1 MDEQRTALVT
11 GASSGI
17 GSAIARRLVHD
28 GARVLVGY
36 HSGRSRAEQLC
47 NTLNTSNVGE
57 AVPVHIDLTDPRNI
71 PSRFDELT
79 AEFGPVHHLV
89 NNAGVNDR
97 SPALALDYARLEE
110 VIAVN
115 LSSPLLLSSAAA
127 CYFVANDATG
137 SIVTVTSV
145 HDQIPITGGTLYC
158 ASKGGLAVASRAL
171 ALEFAEHGIRLNLV
185 APGETATPMNGT
197 PQDSDGEIVERPA
210 IPMGRA
216 GQPAEIA
223 NAVAWLLS
231 PEASYMTGA
240 TLYVDGGL
248 MLTAAE
254 ENAKAASTPI
264 TSTKGHTHES
274 SNNPPHRIRLGDPD
288 H

>member
-36 HSGRSRAEQLC
+36 HSGRARAEQLC
-47 NTLNTSNVGE
+47 DTLNTSDVDQ
-57 AVPVHIDLTDPRNI
+57 AVPIHIDLTDPQSI
-71 PSRFDELT
+71 PGRFDELT
-79 AEFGPVHHLV
+79 TIHGPIHHLV
-89 NNAGVNDR
+89 NNAGINDR
-97 SPALALDYARLEE
+97 SPALALDHVRLEE

-127 CYFVANDATG
+127 RYFVANNVGG

-145 HDQIPITGGTLYC
+145 HDQIPITGGALYC

-185 APGETATPMNGT
+185 APGETATPMNGI
-197 PQDSDGEIVERPA
+197 PHGADNEIVERPA
-210 IPMGRA
+210 IPMRRA

-223 NAVAWLLS
+223 NTVAWLLS

-254 ENAKAASTPI
+254 ENAKAAPHT
-264 TSTKGHTHES
+264 GHFLERS
-274 SNNPPHRIRLGDPD
+274 LS
-288 H
+288 

>member
-1 MDEQRTALVT
+1 MNEQRTALVT

-17 GSAIARRLVHD
+17 GSAIARRLVLD
-28 GARVLVGY
+28 GTRVLVGY

-47 NTLNTSNVGE
+47 STLNTSDVGQ
-57 AVPVHIDLTDPRNI
+57 AVPVHIDLTDPRSI
-71 PSRFDELT
+71 PTRFNELA
-79 AEFGPVHHLV
+79 AEFGPIHYLV
-89 NNAGVNDR
+89 NNAGINDR
-97 SPALALDYARLEE
+97 SPALALDYVHLEE
-110 VIAVN
+110 VVGVN

-127 CYFVANDATG
+127 CYFVANDVDG

-145 HDQIPITGGTLYC
+145 HDQIPITGGALYC

-185 APGETATPMNGT
+185 APGETATPMNGI
-197 PQDSDGEIVERPA
+197 PHGSDGDIVERPA
-210 IPMGRA
+210 IPLGRA
-216 GQPAEIA
+216 GQPSEIA

-254 ENAKAASTPI
+254 ENAKAAHHTDH
-264 TSTKGHTHES
+264 STKGHSHES
-274 SNNPPHRIRLGDPD
+274 SSNPPHRLRLGDPD